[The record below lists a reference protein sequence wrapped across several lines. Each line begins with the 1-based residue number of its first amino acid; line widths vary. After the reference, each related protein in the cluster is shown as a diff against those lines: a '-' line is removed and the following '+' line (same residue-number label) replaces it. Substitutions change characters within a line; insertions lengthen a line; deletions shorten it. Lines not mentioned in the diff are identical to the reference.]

1 MGSSIPLVIVVAIL
15 AVTSVTAFIASFVR
29 ERKMFSGYDELRA
42 DIQALKS
49 KLKAEVFR
57 DGTDLVISG
66 TEQKLPVVVRFSYA
80 ENTPGLN
87 IRVHGP
93 STMNLAVIPK
103 NAMFYLPENL
113 RATVSTTDDMF
124 NSRFQIRADD
134 GASARMFLMG
144 QVTTKELAKAL
155 CSSRTTLNITH
166 GALELSE
173 TTIPQPNAAGHA
185 AGHID
190 SLLKLS
196 AVLAKMPGAQLAVV
210 DKPQLPKRFL
220 SRTAIV
226 FGALAALLSII
237 GAVSQLRETP
247 ATPPRQPNQL
257 AIEER
262 SAGVIAVDAKVIP
275 GLENF
280 RVVKPAE
287 FNSSVVSWM
296 KGQSIEPD
304 GRVPLVLNKNQVEAS
319 ADAPDVAYLL
329 TDPAG
334 NRRLVV
340 LYGSKIVFDSPNFGP
355 ISILRVPAG
364 DIPASENEREPKP
377 DGDGLLVITDPNVPE
392 KTFLLYMS
400 GGSLRNRLEPNWTQL
415 NLH

>member
-1 MGSSIPLVIVVAIL
+1 MGSSMPLVIVVAIL
-15 AVTSVTAFIASFVR
+15 AVTSVTALVASFVR
-29 ERKMFSGYDELRA
+29 ERKIFSGYDELRA

-66 TEQKLPVVVRFSYA
+66 AQQKLPVVVRFSYA

-93 STMNLAVIPK
+93 STMNLAVIPRSGTF
-103 NAMFYLPENL
+103 NLPENL

-144 QVTTKELAKAL
+144 RTTVKELAKAL
-155 CSSRTTLNITH
+155 CSSRTTLIITH

-173 TTIPQPNAAGHA
+173 TTIPQPNAGGHA
-185 AGHID
+185 SGHID
-190 SLLKLS
+190 SLWQLS

-220 SRTAIV
+220 SRTAIA
-226 FGALAALLSII
+226 FGAAAALLSII
-237 GAVSQLRETP
+237 GAVAQFRETP
-247 ATPPRQPNQL
+247 AAPPRQPNQL
-257 AIEER
+257 AVEER
-262 SAGVIAVDAKVIP
+262 SAGVSAVDAKVIP
-275 GLENF
+275 GLDNF
-280 RVVKPAE
+280 RVVKPEE
-287 FNSSVVSWM
+287 FNASVVSWM
-296 KGQSIEPD
+296 KGQTLDPD
-304 GRVPLVLNKNQVEAS
+304 GRVPLALNKSQADAS
-319 ADAPDVAYLL
+319 AEAPDVAYLL

-340 LYGSKIVFDSPNFGP
+340 LYGGKIMFDSANFGP

-364 DIPASENEREPKP
+364 DIPAAENEKVPKP
-377 DGDGLLVITDPNVPE
+377 EGDGLLVIPDPSVPE
-392 KTFLLYMS
+392 KTFLLYLS
-400 GGSLRNRLEPNWTQL
+400 GGTLRTRLEPNWTQL

>member
-1 MGSSIPLVIVVAIL
+1 MGSSLPLVIVVAIL
-15 AVTSVTAFIASFVR
+15 AVTSVTALIASFVR
-29 ERKMFSGYDELRA
+29 ERRTFAGYDELRA
-42 DIQALKS
+42 DIAALKS
-49 KLKAEVFR
+49 KLNAEVFR

-66 TEQKLPVVVRFSYA
+66 TRQKLPVVVRFSYA

-87 IRVHGP
+87 VRVHGP
-93 STMNLAVIPK
+93 STINFAIVPR
-103 NAMFYLPENL
+103 NAIFNLPENL
-113 RATVSTTDDMF
+113 RATLSTTDDIF

-144 QVTTKELAKAL
+144 KATVKELAKAL

-173 TTIPQPNAAGHA
+173 TTIPQPNAGGHA

-190 SLLKLS
+190 SLLTLS

-210 DKPQLPKRFL
+210 DKPQLPKRLL

-226 FGALAALLSII
+226 FGAAAALLSII
-237 GAVSQLRETP
+237 GAVAQLRETP
-247 ATPPRQPNQL
+247 VAPPPLAANQL

-275 GLENF
+275 SLDNF

-287 FNSSVVSWM
+287 FNPSVVSWM

-304 GRVPLVLNKNQVEAS
+304 GRVPLMLNKSQTEA
-319 ADAPDVAYLL
+319 AEPPDVAYLL

-334 NRRLVV
+334 NRRLVI
-340 LYGSKIVFDSPNFGP
+340 LYGSKVLFDAPNFGP
-355 ISILRVPAG
+355 ISILRVPAA
-364 DIPASENEREPKP
+364 DIPAAENEKTPKP
-377 DGDGLLVITDPNVPE
+377 EGDGLLVVTDPNTPE
-392 KTFLLYMS
+392 KTFLLYLS
-400 GGSLRNRLEPNWTQL
+400 GNSILHRTEPNWTQL
-415 NLH
+415 NLR

>member
-1 MGSSIPLVIVVAIL
+1 MGSSLPLVIVVAIL
-15 AVTSVTAFIASFVR
+15 AVTSVTALIASFVR
-29 ERKMFSGYDELRA
+29 ERKMFAGYDELRA
-42 DIQALKS
+42 DIQSLKS
-49 KLKAEVFR
+49 KLNAEVFR

-66 TEQKLPVVVRFSYA
+66 TQQKLPVVVRFSYA

-93 STMNLAVIPK
+93 STINLAVIPK
-103 NAMFYLPENL
+103 NAMVYLPENL
-113 RATVSTTDDMF
+113 RAAVSTTDDMF

-144 QVTTKELAKAL
+144 RATAKELAKAL
-155 CSSRTTLNITH
+155 CSSRSTLNITH

-173 TTIPQPNAAGHA
+173 TTIPQPNAGGHA

-190 SLLKLS
+190 SLLALS

-226 FGALAALLSII
+226 FGAAAALLSIV
-237 GAVSQLRETP
+237 GAVSQLRESPVAPPKP
-247 ATPPRQPNQL
+247 ANQL
-257 AIEER
+257 AVEER

-275 GLENF
+275 SLDNF
-280 RVVKPAE
+280 RVVKPTE
-287 FNSSVVSWM
+287 FNPSVVSWM
-296 KGQSIEPD
+296 KSKSVEPD
-304 GRVPLVLNKNQVEAS
+304 GRVPLMLNKSQAETAEP
-319 ADAPDVAYLL
+319 PDVAYLL

-334 NRRLVV
+334 NRRVV
-340 LYGSKIVFDSPNFGP
+340 ILYGNKILFDAPNFGP

-364 DIPASENEREPKP
+364 DIPEAENEKTPKP
-377 DGDGLLVITDPNVPE
+377 DGDGLLVITDPNRPE
-392 KTFLLYMS
+392 KTFLLYLS
-400 GGSLRNRLEPNWTQL
+400 AGAIRNRTEPNWTQL
-415 NLH
+415 NLR